1 MKILAALVGLFFCI
15 AGYAQ
20 QAVEIDQLTKKGEA
34 YLYNGKAFT
43 GNCYAKHPNGKI
55 GIKGQ
60 LKDGEKDGL
69 WTWWYSDGQKKR
81 ETNFTK
87 GKKEGLTL
95 YWHPNG
101 VKAKELMYKNDKNI
115 DQKLWDEAGN
125 RLPNP
130 SFTQSMD

>member
-1 MKILAALVGLFFCI
+1 MKSIILVLSLFCYVVG
-15 AGYAQ
+15 YSQ
-20 QAVEIDQLTKKGEA
+20 QAVEMDQLTKKGET
-34 YLYNGKAFT
+34 YSHNGKLFT

-60 LKDGEKDGL
+60 MKEGEKEGL
-69 WTWWYSDGQKKR
+69 WIWWYSDGQKKR
-81 ETNFTK
+81 ETTYVN

-101 VKAKELMYKNDKNI
+101 VKAKELMYKADKNI
-115 DQKLWDEAGN
+115 DQKLWDEEGN

-130 SFTQSMD
+130 SFSQMMD